1 LTEQSTSAVLDHVT
15 GALRTSALHRDP
27 WPHCYLDGALP
38 PATAAE
44 IESTFDQVDL
54 TAVHS
59 ANQTKTYRMRTRR
72 VEFTEQTRFPS
83 AGWRQVIDALRDARY
98 QAAVAELA
106 EVPLDDTTLTIDLWE
121 YRSGDWLAPHV
132 DKPEKVVTQLF
143 YFSRDWHP
151 DAGGRLLVLA
161 SADSQEHPA
170 ERLRPTTGASAVL
183 VRSESSW
190 HAVEPSRGS
199 GASRCSIAAT
209 FWRHTRSASEGM
221 A

>member
-1 LTEQSTSAVLDHVT
+1 LTDQSTRTVLDHVT
-15 GALRTSALHRDP
+15 GALRTSTLHRDP
-27 WPHCYLDGALP
+27 WPHCYLDRALP
-38 PATAAE
+38 PVTAAE

-54 TAVHS
+54 DAVQS
-59 ANQTKTYRMRTRR
+59 ANQVKTYRMRTRR
-72 VEFTEQTRFPS
+72 VEPSEQTRFPS
-83 AGWRQVIDALRDARY
+83 TGWQQLIDALRDARY
-98 QAAVAELA
+98 RAAVADLA

-121 YRSGDWLAPHV
+121 YRDNDWLAPHV

-143 YFSRDWHP
+143 YFSPGWHP

-161 SADSQEHPA
+161 SADSQENPA
-170 ERLRPTTGASAVL
+170 QRLRPTTGASAVL

-190 HAVEPSRGS
+190 HAVEPPRGP

-209 FWRHTRSASEGM
+209 FWRHTHSASEGT